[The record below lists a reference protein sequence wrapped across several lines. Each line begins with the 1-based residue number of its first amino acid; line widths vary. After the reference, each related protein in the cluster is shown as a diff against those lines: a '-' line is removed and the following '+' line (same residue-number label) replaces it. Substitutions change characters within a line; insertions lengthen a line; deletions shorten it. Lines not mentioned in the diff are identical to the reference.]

1 MKAKLIFILI
11 TICIITLEYVLLSD
25 SLNTKYVTESGIDLG
40 LLSISIINTL
50 LLAYVILKKKDK
62 NLSDEEKKELWNI

>member
-62 NLSDEEKKELWNI
+62 NLSDEVNKVL

>member
-1 MKAKLIFILI
+1 MISKLNSMSL

-25 SLNTKYVTESGIDLG
+25 FLNTKHVTESGIDLG

-50 LLAYVILKKKDK
+50 LLAYVILKK
-62 NLSDEEKKELWNI
+62 EKIS

>member
-11 TICIITLEYVLLSD
+11 TICIITLEFVLLSD

-62 NLSDEEKKELWNI
+62 NLSDEEKKEL

>member
-11 TICIITLEYVLLSD
+11 TICIITLEYVFLSD

-50 LLAYVILKKKDK
+50 LLAYVIFKKKIK
-62 NLSDEEKKELWNI
+62 I

>member
-62 NLSDEEKKELWNI
+62 NLSDEEKKEL

>member
-50 LLAYVILKKKDK
+50 LLAYVILKKR
-62 NLSDEEKKELWNI
+62 